1 MKWAGT
7 ELFRTVHPMTYLFI
21 IYSITWGIVLL
32 YELQA
37 VDSVMNV
44 SMMFWPIAMA
54 YLWSAV
60 VVLLGLVMLWFLYR
74 DRDDKARNR
83 IWIMAKANL
92 SAWVFA
98 ASAWLFLREFV
109 IIVFALISIVGFMY
123 IGIADRLPSD
133 RRRL

>member
-21 IYSITWGIVLL
+21 IYSVTWGLVLL
-32 YELQA
+32 YELHA

-44 SMMFWPIAMA
+44 SMMFWPVFMA
-54 YLWSAV
+54 YLWSGAV
-60 VVLLGLVMLWFLYR
+60 ALLGLVMLWFLYR
-74 DRDDKARNR
+74 DRDDKARKR
-83 IWIMAKANL
+83 IWVMAKANL

-98 ASAWLFLREFV
+98 GAAWMFLKEFV
-109 IIVFALISIVGFMY
+109 IFTFALIHIVGFMY
-123 IGIADRLPSD
+123 IGIADRLPSS